1 MEEGP
6 HPALGIDH
14 GDARIGIAATDP
26 LGILAHPVETID
38 VRAIDPIE
46 RIAQLVQQRG
56 IRTLVVGLPVRID
69 GTEGTAAEKVR
80 GFAAKVAKR
89 LPDVPMEFVDEAYTT
104 MAASAKLREAGRK
117 AKQQKGVIDQAAA
130 VEILDAWMN
139 GLEVCAYVFLR
150 SPSVA
155 LIHHA
160 RRHERHALLEKA
172 WHILLTKRIGRL
184 RQWSLEITPIAA
196 DLCRFASG

>member
-1 MEEGP
+1 MDEGP

-38 VRAIDPIE
+38 VRASDPIE

-69 GTEGTAAEKVR
+69 GTEGTSAEKVR
-80 GFAAKVAKR
+80 RFAAKISKR
-89 LPDVPMEFVDEAYTT
+89 LPAVPLEFVDEAYTT

-130 VEILDAWMN
+130 VEILEAWMN
-139 GLEVCAYVFLR
+139 GL
-150 SPSVA
+150 
-155 LIHHA
+155 
-160 RRHERHALLEKA
+160 
-172 WHILLTKRIGRL
+172 
-184 RQWSLEITPIAA
+184 
-196 DLCRFASG
+196 

>member
-1 MEEGP
+1 MDEGP

-38 VRAIDPIE
+38 VRATNSLE
-46 RIAQLVQQRG
+46 RIAQLVKLRN

-69 GTEGTAAEKVR
+69 GTEGTSAEKVR
-80 GFAAKVAKR
+80 AFAAKLAKR
-89 LPDVPMEFVDEAYTT
+89 LPDLPLEFVDEAYTT

-139 GLEVCAYVFLR
+139 GL
-150 SPSVA
+150 
-155 LIHHA
+155 
-160 RRHERHALLEKA
+160 
-172 WHILLTKRIGRL
+172 
-184 RQWSLEITPIAA
+184 
-196 DLCRFASG
+196 